1 MGPARVS
8 LSALWQQAAAKDG
21 TVSGESS
28 PSRHHD
34 GAGDLL
40 PPEYDFRAGS
50 LWYSGAYC
58 LCAGR
63 DPPDRA
69 QEYVFINCR
78 RDPMLYDLNQGN
90 VTSRLISRSGLPS
103 PAVLPTA
110 RCGARL
116 GRYGG
121 LYR

>member
-1 MGPARVS
+1 MNDAIYPIAVIGVI
-8 LSALWQQAAAKDG
+8 ALVTWALRAFPFLLFGSRPLPK
-21 TVSGESS
+21 TVQYLG
-28 PSRHHD
+28 R
-34 GAGDLL
+34 AL
-40 PPEYDFRAGS
+40 PGS